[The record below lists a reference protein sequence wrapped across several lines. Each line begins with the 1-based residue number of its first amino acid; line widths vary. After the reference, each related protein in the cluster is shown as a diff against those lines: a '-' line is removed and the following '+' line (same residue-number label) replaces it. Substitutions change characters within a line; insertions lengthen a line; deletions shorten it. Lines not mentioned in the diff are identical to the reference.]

1 MARVPIPFGGGA
13 DLDAIT
19 VDNSNQVL
27 TGKTIL
33 DNNGEPMPGT
43 LPNKG
48 NSQSSSSME
57 NTSSEFR
64 VRIPWGAYYMSGT
77 VLPYIKMA
85 WAELRSAIGYTNAAK
100 VLNDTTIA
108 RLQGTMTKQGNY
120 NVTDMAQDED
130 NSRINIY
137 INQGGYVTGESSHS
151 NRHKLYILFSNL
163 RGVLGI
169 SQDKLWPGATIAG
182 ITSNKQTMEGQ
193 TIMPKATS
201 QTVAC
206 NGKAMTGNIIVNGD
220 SRLIAANIKRGV
232 TIFGITGTWEGYV
245 AESNYFYKPGL
256 NIVGLYAP
264 SGSTM
269 ETYDRYIEVSGNSS
283 SLNPTLRSGV
293 TYSAAAYSK
302 LHVDFEVISNLT
314 SCRGISARYVTDNS
328 TITFGTVTWTY
339 DDDIVSSGEGRFIKE
354 IPLDSDKNNTAS
366 VSIVFNTSSSN
377 PAKLR
382 IYNIWFT

>member
-27 TGKTIL
+27 AGKTIL
-33 DNNGEPMPGT
+33 DNNGEPMAGT
-43 LPNKG
+43 LPDKG

-57 NTSSEFR
+57 NVSSEFR
-64 VRIPWGAYYMSGT
+64 ARIPWGAYYMSGP

-163 RGVLGI
+163 RSVLGI

-193 TIMPKATS
+193 TITPKAAS
-201 QTVAC
+201 QTVSC
-206 NGKAMTGNIIVNGD
+206 DGKAMTGDIVIAGDSDLISANIRKGKNIFNTSGACPVAQKLAFQVTSSTSRQDFTQANGSVQSKYYIQANFSNPFKQNGYVLVAENLGDSRNEVVSVNGD
-220 SRLIAANIKRGV
+220 MSNGV
-232 TIFGITGTWEGYV
+232 WLNGIQYQNNAGGTAVGTTNFKLPVSYGGEIYAVYV
-245 AESNYFYKPGL
+245 AGE
-256 NIVGLYAP
+256 A
-264 SGSTM
+264 
-269 ETYDRYIEVSGNSS
+269 NS
-283 SLNPTLRSGV
+283 
-293 TYSAAAYSK
+293 
-302 LHVDFEVISNLT
+302 
-314 SCRGISARYVTDNS
+314 
-328 TITFGTVTWTY
+328 
-339 DDDIVSSGEGRFIKE
+339 
-354 IPLDSDKNNTAS
+354 
-366 VSIVFNTSSSN
+366 
-377 PAKLR
+377 
-382 IYNIWFT
+382 

>member
-64 VRIPWGAYYMSGT
+64 ARIPWGAYYMSGS

-182 ITSNKQTMEGQ
+182 ITSNKQTMAGQ
-193 TIMPKATS
+193 TITPKATS

-245 AESNYFYKPGL
+245 ALPNYLYRPG
-256 NIVGLYAP
+256 V
-264 SGSTM
+264 
-269 ETYDRYIEVSGNSS
+269 DSGNWAADPDNPEDLTKESGMMV
-283 SLNPTLRSGV
+283 LNA
-293 TYSAAAYSK
+293 SAYGTNWIYTKNSYNFTGYTRFNID
-302 LHVDFEVISNLT
+302 LMPNGSNLP
-314 SCRGISARYVTDNS
+314 SNVRIYRYKNDGAIGDEIDRIES
-328 TITFGTVTWTY
+328 PGF
-339 DDDIVSSGEGRFIKE
+339 SSGARKTLTFDITNYNAT
-354 IPLDSDKNNTAS
+354 IQVQIWFYRS
-366 VSIVFNTSSSN
+366 TSPN
-377 PAKLR
+377 YKMN
-382 IYNIWFT
+382 IYNVWLS

>member
-27 TGKTIL
+27 AGKTIL

-64 VRIPWGAYYMSGT
+64 ARIPWGAYYMSGS

-163 RGVLGI
+163 RSVLGI

-182 ITSNKQTMEGQ
+182 ITSNKQTMKGQ
-193 TIMPKATS
+193 TITPKAAS
-201 QTVAC
+201 QTVSC
-206 NGKAMTGNIIVNGD
+206 NGKAMTGDIVIAGDSDLIPANIRKGKNIFNTYGTCPVALKLAFQVTSSTSRQDFTRADGSVQNKYYIQANFSTPFKQNGYVLVAENLGDSRNDVVSVNGD
-220 SRLIAANIKRGV
+220 MSNGV
-232 TIFGITGTWEGYV
+232 WLNGMQYQNNAGGTAVGTTMFKLPVTYGSEVYAVYV
-245 AESNYFYKPGL
+245 AGE
-256 NIVGLYAP
+256 A
-264 SGSTM
+264 
-269 ETYDRYIEVSGNSS
+269 NS
-283 SLNPTLRSGV
+283 
-293 TYSAAAYSK
+293 
-302 LHVDFEVISNLT
+302 
-314 SCRGISARYVTDNS
+314 
-328 TITFGTVTWTY
+328 
-339 DDDIVSSGEGRFIKE
+339 
-354 IPLDSDKNNTAS
+354 
-366 VSIVFNTSSSN
+366 
-377 PAKLR
+377 
-382 IYNIWFT
+382 